1 MYVCLC
7 ISQFEFKETMYAE
20 LYTEFYIYIYVY
32 RVIYNSEQDMTEKVF
47 GKEYYSDKAEITC
60 KSLKQWT
67 RLLSGIS
74 SFLLHMLDDLP

>member
-1 MYVCLC
+1 
-7 ISQFEFKETMYAE
+7 
-20 LYTEFYIYIYVY
+20 
-32 RVIYNSEQDMTEKVF
+32 MTEKVF

-67 RLLSGIS
+67 RLLLGIS